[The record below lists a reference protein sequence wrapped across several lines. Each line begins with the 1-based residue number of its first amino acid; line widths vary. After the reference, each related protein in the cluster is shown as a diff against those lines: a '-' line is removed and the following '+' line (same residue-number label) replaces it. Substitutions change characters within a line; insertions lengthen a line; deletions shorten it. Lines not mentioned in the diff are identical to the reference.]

1 MTEKLTD
8 NASLRELI
16 IAFESIKNGLQINKN
31 NIIDAIGNPATLNDK
46 LSTIPSRITTEF
58 SKRKICA
65 TGVASPNYD
74 LKKSFFIYKNL
85 NTFEIK
91 DFYYATID
99 NLAFE
104 PSLIAAYSGIYNG
117 GVTSNSQHFSLYCP
131 SHNYC
136 FFGNSDTNLKTCE
149 IAKNENIKNNNNY
162 SLPLIHPS
170 RFGGV
175 YWVAVKY

>member
-1 MTEKLTD
+1 MTEKLTE
-8 NASLRELI
+8 NASLGELMT
-16 IAFESIKNGLQINKN
+16 ALESVKNDLQINKN

-74 LKKSFFIYKNL
+74 LKKSFFIYKDL
-85 NTFEIK
+85 NIFERK

-104 PSLIAAYSGIYNG
+104 PSLIAAYSGVQNG
-117 GVTSNSQHFSLYCP
+117 GATSNSQHFSLYCP
-131 SHNYC
+131 STNYC
-136 FFGNSDTNLKTCE
+136 FFGNSNTNSNTCE

-162 SLPLIHPS
+162 SLPLINPS